1 MIKKF
6 TPKSEFNRNV
16 LTLMTGTTIAQA
28 IPIAITPILTRIYT
42 PEDFGVLAL
51 FVSITVLIGS
61 VSSGRYELAIMK
73 PLGDSDAVNIA
84 AAAGI
89 IVSTIAVV
97 SLLLVVLFGKELTD
111 VIGNKEIFNW
121 LYFVP
126 ITVFL
131 TGWFNILTYLNN
143 RKKLYKDIAI
153 SGVYKSTA
161 MGATQVS
168 VGLSKLS
175 MNGLILGHIVSFIFG
190 NIKLLNN
197 AFSNYN
203 IKASLSI
210 SSIRKMAVKYK
221 KFPQYTMLA
230 GLANATSTQGLN
242 ILISG
247 IYNVAILGFYSLV
260 QRILE
265 APSSLIGRSIGQ
277 VFYEKSTV
285 EFAKTGEAI
294 KVFKSTLWKLIYIS
308 TPIFLIMYFSIED
321 IFIFAFGGDWAVAGV
336 YAKIMTP
343 LFFVRFIVV
352 PLLLM
357 NVIYNKNEVGLYWQI
372 GLLLMQLLIIFIA
385 QINSW
390 SFEIY
395 LHWMTYII
403 SAHYLL
409 ILWIVSRYKNQEV
422 I

>member
-1 MIKKF
+1 MQRIKSR
-6 TPKSEFNRNV
+6 SEFSRNV
-16 LTLMTGTTIAQA
+16 LTLMTGTIIAQA
-28 IPIAITPILTRIYT
+28 IPIAITPILTRMYS
-42 PEDFGVLAL
+42 PDEFGLLAL
-51 FVSITVLIGS
+51 FVSISVLIGS

-73 PLGDSDAVNIA
+73 PLDDNDAVNIA

-89 IVSTIAVV
+89 IVAAITVV
-97 SLLLVVLFGKELTD
+97 SLLIIVFFGKELTD
-111 VIGNKEIFNW
+111 IIGNKEIFNW

-131 TGWFNILTYLNN
+131 SGWFNILTYLNN

-153 SGVYKSTA
+153 AGVYKSTA
-161 MGATQVS
+161 MGVTQVS
-168 VGLSKLS
+168 VGFAKLS
-175 MNGLILGHIVSFIFG
+175 INGLILGHIVSFVFG

-197 AFSNYN
+197 VFSNYN
-203 IKASLSI
+203 IRTSI
-210 SSIRKMAVKYK
+210 SINGIRQMAVKYK
-221 KFPQYTMLA
+221 KFPKYTMPA
-230 GLANATSTQGLN
+230 GLANATSTQVLN

-260 QRILE
+260 QRVME

-277 VFYEKSTV
+277 VFYEEATV
-285 EFAKTGEAI
+285 EIAKTGKAT

-321 IFIFAFGGDWAVAGV
+321 IFIFAFGDDWAVAGI
-336 YAKIMTP
+336 YARIMIP

-352 PLLLM
+352 PLLMM
-357 NVIYNKNEVGLYWQI
+357 NAIYNKNEVGLYWQI
-372 GLLLMQLLIIFIA
+372 GLLLIQLLIIFIA

-390 SFEIY
+390 SFETY

-409 ILWIVSRYKNQEV
+409 ILWIVSRYKQQEAT
-422 I
+422 